1 MPVLLHSA
9 KRRFTPLPI
18 LLLLAAG
25 CSQPQTGPQTIPDV
39 RPATPKEK
47 AVPRVSNT
55 AERLGL
61 NAAPG
66 AGALPAADAGPMAA
80 PATFTWTTPPGWQ
93 ELPTSSMRQA
103 NFKIGTAGECYLS
116 VLPGGGGG
124 LAANLN
130 RWRKQMNLPDLS
142 EAEIAALP
150 KKPLLGKEAT
160 YLSLEGTYSGMG
172 NQPAQENY
180 RLLGMVL
187 VDGGTAYFVK
197 MTGPA
202 AEIAAQEENFLAF
215 CASLASGASQTA
227 SDDHAHDDHDHDDH
241 DHGTQTATGNLPA
254 GHPPIDGG
262 TQTAAG
268 NLPAGHPPIDGGTP
282 TAAGGL
288 PAGHPPVG
296 PGSASAASGDFDP
309 SQLQWTAPEAWKRA
323 PDRQMRLA
331 TYTAGNSECV
341 LYAFPGDVGGIEANL
356 NRWRGQMG
364 QPPLSPEEIAAL
376 PALTV
381 LGQEAKVLDVQG
393 DYTGM
398 DGRAHTNQRMLAIA
412 VLHKGFGIF
421 VKLTGPA
428 EEVAAEKSNFA
439 AFCESLH

>member
-1 MPVLLHSA
+1 MSRLMSSARILSGFPCLL
-9 KRRFTPLPI
+9 F
-18 LLLLAAG
+18 LLSAG
-25 CSQPQTGPQTIPDV
+25 CSQPQTGPQTIPEV
-39 RPATPKEK
+39 RPATPKEQ
-47 AVPRVSNT
+47 AVPRAGST

-61 NAAPG
+61 TPT
-66 AGALPAADAGPMAA
+66 PAAGGMAASGPAAGPAS
-80 PATFTWTTPPGWQ
+80 FTWTTPPGWE
-93 ELPTSSMRQA
+93 ELPTSQMRQA

-150 KKPLLGKEAT
+150 KKSLLGKEAA
-160 YLSLEGTYSGMG
+160 YLSLEGAYSGMG
-172 NQPAQENY
+172 NQPTQENY

-215 CASLASGASQTA
+215 CASLSTA
-227 SDDHAHDDHDHDDH
+227 AKKELAEDHAHDDDDHEH
-241 DHGTQTATGNLPA
+241 DHGTEQAAADGLPPGHPPLDAGTPAAGLPA
-254 GHPPIDGG
+254 GHPPI
-262 TQTAAG
+262 
-268 NLPAGHPPIDGGTP
+268 
-282 TAAGGL
+282 
-288 PAGHPPVG
+288 G
-296 PGSASAASGDFDP
+296 PGAASAPTGDFDP
-309 SQLQWTAPEAWKRA
+309 SQLQWVAPDTWKRA

-341 LYAFPGDVGGIEANL
+341 LSAFPGDVGGIEANL

-364 QPPLSPEEIAAL
+364 QPPLSKDEIAAL
-376 PALTV
+376 PSLTV
-381 LGQEAKVLDVQG
+381 LGQEVKVLEVRG

-398 DGRAHTNQRMLAIA
+398 DGRVHTNQMMLGIA

-428 EEVAAEKSNFA
+428 EEVAAERSNFA